1 METTRNRAA
10 ELAIIGTALQEK
22 ACAVQLSA
30 LPEDAFSHPDTA
42 AAHRA
47 IRRMVARGDT
57 PDLLTAADEMR
68 ADMPDADVM
77 LVEAMQ
83 QGLIPSMYGQYEALV
98 MEARKRRI
106 LLAAGTALM
115 QGATNPGESVDA
127 LSAAAIDALQ
137 SSSGTMG
144 SSDMR
149 TALEAFMASL
159 ESAGKGRCSTGIA
172 ELDRLTGGFRGGKL
186 VVLGARPGVGKTAL
200 ALWMAVH
207 TARHTGPVLIV
218 SLEMDE
224 TELLSRIAAA
234 ESGVDVQAMET
245 GKLSADQW
253 TQLTGS
259 YQALDRM
266 PIRISTRATTP
277 LQIRREATAMQGR
290 QGLAMI
296 VVDYIQLMHAD
307 GKHPSRYEE
316 VSAISR
322 ELKRLAMDL
331 GVPVLALTQF
341 NRNSETST
349 GGKAEK
355 RKPQMSEAKESGSI
369 EQDANMFLIQWSPPP
384 PTDQG
389 SDAWEA
395 YHSCEMNGWEWQ
407 IISVDKNRQG
417 RTGAFS
423 LAFDKP
429 HMRFHCLA
437 RRSK

>member
-1 METTRNRAA
+1 MDTTRNRSA
-10 ELAIIGTALQEK
+10 ELAIIGTALQDK
-22 ACAVQLSA
+22 PCAVNLSA
-30 LPEDAFSHPDTA
+30 LPEDAFAHPDTA

-47 IRRMVARGDT
+47 IKRLIARGAV
-57 PDLLTAADEMR
+57 PDLITVSDEMR
-68 ADMPDADVM
+68 QDEAEPEMM
-77 LVEAMQ
+77 LVDAMQ
-83 QGLIPSMYGQYEALV
+83 QGFIPSLYGQYEALLL
-98 MEARKRRI
+98 ESRKRRI
-106 LLAAGTALM
+106 LLSAGTALV
-115 QGATNPGESVDA
+115 QGATNPGESMDA
-127 LSAAAIDALQ
+127 LTSTALEALQ
-137 SSSGTMG
+137 SSSGSMAST
-144 SSDMR
+144 DMR
-149 TALEAFMASL
+149 HALEALMEAL
-159 ESAGKGRCSTGIA
+159 ESSGKGRCTTGIA

-224 TELLSRIAAA
+224 AELMTRIAAS

-245 GKLSADQW
+245 GKLESDEW
-253 TQLTGS
+253 DRLTAS
-259 YQALDRM
+259 YGELDRL

-277 LQIRREATAMQGR
+277 LQIRREAAAMQSR

-296 VVDYIQLMHAD
+296 VVDYIQLMRAD
-307 GKHPSRYEE
+307 GRHQSRYEE

-341 NRNSETST
+341 NRNSETSL
-349 GGKAEK
+349 GGKAER

-369 EQDANMFLIQWSPPP
+369 EQDANMFLIQWAPPV

-389 SDAWEA
+389 TDAWED
-395 YHSCEMNGWEWQ
+395 YHACEVNGWEWQ
-407 IISVDKNRQG
+407 ILSVDKNRQG
-417 RTGAFS
+417 RTGFFS

-429 HMRFHCLA
+429 HMRFMCLD
-437 RRSK
+437 RRST